1 MEEDVT
7 AVCECCSCH
16 VYLSR
21 NNVCPA
27 ICTVY
32 FMTVVHTVDID
43 YTKSVVDNMELI
55 TSYVWSVVDTVNSD
69 HTLSVVDT
77 VNSDHT
83 LSVADTVNSD
93 HTLSVAD
100 TVDIDYIAS
109 VDGMADI
116 DYIRTGR
123 CQCHALQGL

>member
-1 MEEDVT
+1 VEEDVT

-43 YTKSVVDNMELI
+43 Y
-55 TSYVWSVVDTVNSD
+55 
-69 HTLSVVDT
+69 
-77 VNSDHT
+77 
-83 LSVADTVNSD
+83 
-93 HTLSVAD
+93 
-100 TVDIDYIAS
+100 IAS